1 MTHSK
6 DNHDWPGRQRLRPD
20 GGTPG
25 LPAGS
30 VALARSSAESG
41 LMSHRQAD
49 RIHLIAHAGPA
60 HNDLRAFGFRSG
72 SEYLRFIRARLP
84 ANFRLTCCRR
94 LLEAA
99 EDEWHGGRCDD
110 AARIRDLQEAISDP
124 STLALVAVNGGA
136 YFSRIL
142 PHVDFSPLSRRRR
155 ALYAVGFSEL
165 STLVNVVA
173 SYRCGRGLY
182 WLCPNYLVWKLRPRR
197 LALRAFEEFW
207 RLLPEVLAGRTP
219 QHAQHLHL
227 GPIRAELVSGR
238 VRAGRINLIGGCLS
252 VLAAVLAGAVGRRLR
267 PEGKWLFIED
277 IQEVPY
283 RVDRHLAAFKV
294 AGWFERIAGLL
305 VGDFHTTEADV
316 QPAVLELLRFHL
328 PRDRKLPIAVTRDFG
343 HVWPMVPVWLGRPLR
358 LEVQGRRL
366 SISAD

>member
-1 MTHSK
+1 MGGST
-6 DNHDWPGRQRLRPD
+6 PD
-20 GGTPG
+20 R
-25 LPAGS
+25 
-30 VALARSSAESG
+30 V
-41 LMSHRQAD
+41 
-49 RIHLIAHAGPA
+49 HLLAHAGPA
-60 HNDLRAFGFRSG
+60 HDDLRALGLQSG
-72 SEYLRFIRARLP
+72 AEYLRFVRAHLAP
-84 ANFRLTCCRR
+84 NLRLTCSSR
-94 LLEAA
+94 LLEAV
-99 EDEWHGGRCDD
+99 EDEWHGGRRDD
-110 AARIRDLQEAISDP
+110 AARIRDLQEAINDP
-124 STLALVAVNGGA
+124 STLALVAANGGA

-142 PHVDFSPLSRRRR
+142 AHIDFSPLSRRRR
-155 ALYAVGFSEL
+155 ALYAIGFSEL

-197 LALRAFEEFW
+197 RALAAFAEFW

-219 QHAQHLHL
+219 RQAKYLRF
-227 GPIRAELVSGR
+227 GAISAELVSGR

-252 VLAAVLAGAVGRRLR
+252 VLAAVLAGAVGRRLQ

-277 IQEVPY
+277 IEEVPY

-305 VGDFHTTEADV
+305 VGDFHTKEADV

-328 PRDRKLPIAVTRDFG
+328 ARGRKLPIAVTRDFG

-358 LEVQGRRL
+358 LEVCGRRL
-366 SISAD
+366 SISPD